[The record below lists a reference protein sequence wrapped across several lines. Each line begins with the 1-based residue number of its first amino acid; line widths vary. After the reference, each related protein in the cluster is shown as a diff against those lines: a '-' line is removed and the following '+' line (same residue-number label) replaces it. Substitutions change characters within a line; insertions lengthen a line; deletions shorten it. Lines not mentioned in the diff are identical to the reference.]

1 MNKVMLVGRITRDLE
16 LRYTGNNNAVCE
28 FTIATNRPVMRDGE
42 RVADFVTCV
51 VFGKQAENLT
61 KYQSKGSMIGIEGAY
76 RVDNYNDKDGNS
88 RYKHYVLVHTVEFL
102 ESKKVTNG
110 DQCLPTETNET
121 PVEETN
127 PYAEFGQQ
135 IQIDEDELPF

>member
-1 MNKVMLVGRITRDLE
+1 MNKVMLVGRICNDLE
-16 LRYTGNNNAVCE
+16 LRFTSSNNAVCE

-42 RVADFVTCV
+42 RKADFVTCV
-51 VFGKQAENLT
+51 VFGKQAENLS

-76 RVDNYNDKDGNS
+76 RVDNYEDKDGNS

-102 ESKKVTNG
+102 ESKKTPV
-110 DQCLPTETNET
+110 DEVPTEA

-135 IQIDEDELPF
+135 IQIDESLMDQLPF

>member
-16 LRYTGNNNAVCE
+16 LRYTGNNNAVVE
-28 FTIATNRPVMRDGE
+28 FSLATNRPVTRDGE

-51 VFGKQAENLT
+51 LFGKQAENLV

-76 RVDNYNDKDGNS
+76 RVDRYEDADGNS

-102 ESKKVTNG
+102 ESKKTPV
-110 DQCLPTETNET
+110 DET
-121 PVEETN
+121 PVETSAEESN
-127 PYAEFGQQ
+127 PYAEFGAS
-135 IQIDEDELPF
+135 IEIDEDELPF

>member
-1 MNKVMLVGRITRDLE
+1 MLVGRITRDLE

-51 VFGKQAENLT
+51 LFGKQAENLV

-76 RVDNYNDKDGNS
+76 RVDRYEDADGNN
-88 RYKHYVLVHTVEFL
+88 RYKHYVLVHTIEFL
-102 ESKKVTNG
+102 ESKRTTV
-110 DQCLPTETNET
+110 DETPVET

-127 PYAEFGQQ
+127 PYAEFGAS
-135 IQIDEDELPF
+135 IEINEEDLPL

>member
-16 LRYTGNNNAVCE
+16 LRYTDSNNAVCE

-42 RVADFVTCV
+42 RKADFVTCV
-51 VFGKQAENLT
+51 VFGKQAENLS

-76 RVDNYNDKDGNS
+76 RVDRYDDKDGNN

-102 ESKKVTNG
+102 ESKKTPV
-110 DQCLPTETNET
+110 DEVPTET

-127 PYAEFGQQ
+127 PYEEFGKE
-135 IQIDEDELPF
+135 IQIDESLMDELPF

>member
-1 MNKVMLVGRITRDLE
+1 MLVGRITRDLE

-51 VFGKQAENLT
+51 LFGKQAENLV

-76 RVDNYNDKDGNS
+76 RVDRYEDADGNN
-88 RYKHYVLVHTVEFL
+88 RYKHYVLVHTIEFL
-102 ESKKVTNG
+102 ESKRTTV
-110 DQCLPTETNET
+110 DETPVET

-127 PYAEFGQQ
+127 PYAEFGAS
-135 IQIDEDELPF
+135 IEINEEDLPF